1 MDYEFFMHKALIEAG
16 QALAAGEF
24 PVGCVIVYNNEV
36 IVTGSRHHSAPECY
50 NEFDHAEMLAL
61 RRLVD
66 TGSNIARAKAY
77 VFTTL
82 EPCLMCYSALIIN
95 GIRTIVYAYED
106 VLGGGTDVDLKVLRP
121 FYTAISV
128 KIIPGIL
135 RQESIKLFKT
145 FFSDPNNNYLKE
157 TVLAKHVRENTAGPE
172 NL

>member
-1 MDYEFFMHKALIEAG
+1 MDYEFFMHKALKEAG

-24 PVGCVIVYNNEV
+24 PVGCVIVYDNEV
-36 IVTGSRHHSAPECY
+36 VVTGSRHHS
-50 NEFDHAEMLAL
+50 MLAL
-61 RRLVD
+61 RRLVK
-66 TGSNIARAKAY
+66 TGSSIAREKAY

-106 VLGGGTDVDLKVLRP
+106 VLGGGTDVDLKVLKP
-121 FYTAISV
+121 FYTAINAE
-128 KIIPGIL
+128 IIPGIL

-145 FFSDPNNNYLKE
+145 FFSNPNNNYLKE
-157 TVLAKHVRENTAGPE
+157 TALAKHVRNALGPE